1 MAEKENSLLSTFHF
15 QISKSCILISIF
27 IFSLVANEKISNF
40 TLGNILV
47 VYATKTIL
55 IIL

>member
-1 MAEKENSLLSTFHF
+1 MAEKENSVLSTFHF
-15 QISKSCILISIF
+15 QVSKSCILIRLF
-27 IFSLVANEKISNF
+27 FSLVANEKISNF

-47 VYATKTIL
+47 VYGTKTIL

>member
-15 QISKSCILISIF
+15 QISKSCILIRIF